1 MKSFFKTVLAVI
13 VGMVVSSIFMGFIG
27 MAIIG
32 SLLAIGPEVPPV
44 QPGTVLH
51 LKLVG
56 QIEERA
62 ADNPLGILLGTTAT
76 DVQGLDDILTAIN
89 EAERN
94 DDVRG
99 IYIEAGI
106 LSADMATLEEV
117 RKAISD
123 FRKTGKF
130 VVAYAENYSQGA
142 YYVASAADSVFIEP
156 TGMLD
161 WHGIASQP
169 IFYAELLEKVG
180 VKMQVFRVGTYKSYV
195 EPYTR
200 TEMSEANR
208 EQIAAFIGDIWQ
220 VVCRDVAQSRHV
232 SLDSLNAYADHYMP
246 FAETA
251 DYVKAGLVDRTVRLD
266 EMRQVLADVM
276 NDERPTLMS
285 PADMAANAA
294 NHSEGG
300 GEGEVAIYY
309 AYGDIV
315 GSEAGVTNG
324 QGYIVGTRVVED
336 LDALMNDDEV
346 KAVVIR
352 INSGGGSAFA
362 SEQMWQAVRRLREKK
377 PVVVSMGGMAASGG
391 YYMACAADYIV
402 ADPTTLTGSIGIFG
416 MVPDMT
422 GLLTDKLGL
431 HFDVVKTNEASDFGA
446 LGRPLNAQECRA
458 MQAYVERGYRLFINR
473 VAEGRHMP
481 ADSVATIAEGRVWT
495 GRQALQRKLVD
506 RLGTLRDAV
515 NEAARRAGISD
526 YTAVAYPEPT
536 DWFETLLEGEKSDYM
551 ERRLQSALGEWY
563 RPLHF
568 AATVKGRDGLQA
580 RIPYEPNLS
589 H

>member
-13 VGMVVSSIFMGFIG
+13 VGMVLSSIVIGVVFMGL
-27 MAIIG
+27 IG
-32 SLLAIGPEVPPV
+32 SLLAIEPEVPAV
-44 QPGTVLH
+44 KPGTVLH
-51 LKLVG
+51 LRLVG
-56 QIEERA
+56 QIEERTQ
-62 ADNPLGILLGTTAT
+62 DNPLGLLLGSTAA
-76 DVQGLDDILTAIN
+76 DVQGLDDILEAIH

-94 DDVRG
+94 DDIRG
-99 IYIEAGI
+99 IYIEGGL
-106 LSADMATLEEV
+106 LSADMASLEEI
-117 RKAISD
+117 RKAITD

-130 VVAYAENYSQGA
+130 VMAYAENYSQGA

-169 IFYAELLEKVG
+169 IFYTQLLEKVG

-200 TEMSEANR
+200 TDMSEANR
-208 EQIAAFIGDIWQ
+208 EQIASFIGDIWK
-220 VVCRDVAQSRHV
+220 VVCRDVAASRHV
-232 SLDSLNAYADHYMP
+232 SIDSLNALADRYMP
-246 FAETA
+246 FANTD
-251 DYVKAGLVDRTVRLD
+251 DYVKAGLVDRTTRLD
-266 EMRQVLADVM
+266 EMREVLADMM
-276 NDERPTLMS
+276 NDEKPTLMS
-285 PADMAANAA
+285 PADIAAGAREKA
-294 NHSEGG
+294 DDGD
-300 GEGEVAIYY
+300 GEIAIYY

-315 GSEAGVTNG
+315 GSEAGVANG
-324 QGYIVGTRVVED
+324 EGYIVGTKVVED

-362 SEQMWQAVRRLREKK
+362 SEQMWQAVRRLCEKK

-416 MVPDMT
+416 MIPDMT

-446 LGRPLNAQECRA
+446 LGRPLNARESQT
-458 MQAYVERGYRLFINR
+458 MQAYVDRGYRLFLER
-473 VAEGRHMP
+473 VAEGRQMP
-481 ADSVATIAEGRVWT
+481 TDSVAAIAEGRVWT

-506 RLGTLRDAV
+506 RLGTLQDAV
-515 NEAARRAGISD
+515 NEAARRADLGT
-526 YTAVAYPEPT
+526 YATVAYPEPV
-536 DWFETLLEGEKSDYM
+536 DWFERLLEGEKSDYM
-551 ERRLQSALGEWY
+551 ERRLQSTLGEWY
-563 RPLHF
+563 RPLRF
-568 AATVKGRDGLQA
+568 AATLEGRDCLQA
-580 RIPYEPNLS
+580 RMPFEPNMN